1 MKKFRYSAR
10 DNAGKEV
17 KGKIEARDRDAVS
30 EILHDRGLLVVSI
43 TDELTIDFEE
53 LAQINIGG
61 VPMKDKVVFMRQM
74 ATMVSAGLPLTRAL
88 EIMEQ
93 QIENPSFRKTITQ
106 VKGSV
111 ESGSTLADSF
121 RQSGEVF
128 DDISLNLIEAGESSG
143 NLDVILTK
151 LAVELEE
158 NKKLSDKL
166 RGALIYPI
174 IILVV
179 IVAVVAMLMFILV
192 PSMAEIYSEF
202 GAELPWVTRFLI
214 TLSDFS
220 LKYWWAVI
228 LVLVVVIVGGKVY
241 LDTPGGKRNKDKIV
255 LKIPIVGTIVSKM
268 QLAQFTR
275 ILALLLSSGLS
286 IIRALELTAQ
296 SLSNTMFRE
305 VIVNSKNDVEKGGSL
320 AIPIARSEY
329 FPLLVSSMVAVGEET
344 GELDSVLNKV
354 AEYYK
359 DEVDVATSNMS
370 TTLEPVFLIV
380 MGLVIAFIALAVYMP
395 MFQLSD
401 VMTMVIDIANRFV

>member
-10 DNAGKEV
+10 DSVGKEIS
-17 KGKIEARDRDAVS
+17 GKIEARDIDAVT
-30 EILHDRGLLVVSI
+30 EILHDKGLIVVYIKDEFSI
-43 TDELTIDFEE
+43 DLEE
-53 LAQINIGG
+53 LSQINIGG
-61 VPMKDKVVFMRQM
+61 VPMKEKVVFMRQM

-93 QIENPSFRKTITQ
+93 QVENPAFRKVITQ
-106 VKGSV
+106 VKASV
-111 ESGSTLADSF
+111 ESGTTLSDSF
-121 RQSGEVF
+121 RQAGEVF
-128 DDISLNLIEAGESSG
+128 DDITLNLIEAGESSG

-151 LAVELEE
+151 LATELEE
-158 NKKLSDKL
+158 SKKLNDKL

-179 IVAVVAMLMFILV
+179 IVAVVALLMFVLV

-202 GAELPWVTRFLI
+202 GADLPWVTTFLI
-214 TLSDFS
+214 NLSNFTLA
-220 LKYWWAVI
+220 YWWAI
-228 LVLVVVIVGGKVY
+228 LLILAILIFGGKAY
-241 LDTPGGKRNKDKIV
+241 FDTPVGRRNKDKV
-255 LKIPIVGTIVSKM
+255 MLKLPIVGNIVTKM

-296 SLSNTMFRE
+296 SLSNQMFKE
-305 VIVNSKNDVEKGGSL
+305 VVLESRNDVEKGGSL
-320 AIPIARSEY
+320 AIPVARSEY
-329 FPLLVSSMVAVGEET
+329 FPLIVSSMIAVGEET
-344 GELDSVLNKV
+344 GELDNVLNKV

-401 VMTMVIDIANRFV
+401 VMTMVIDIVTTFV

>member
-10 DNAGKEV
+10 DNTGKEV
-17 KGKIEARDRDAVS
+17 KGKIDARDRDAVA

-43 TDELTIDFEE
+43 TDEFAIDFEE

-74 ATMVSAGLPLTRAL
+74 ATMVSAGLPLTRSL

-93 QIENPSFRKTITQ
+93 QIENPAFRKTITQ

-111 ESGSTLADSF
+111 ESGATLADSF

-158 NKKLSDKL
+158 SKKLSDKL

-202 GAELPWVTRFLI
+202 GAELPWITRILI
-214 TLSDFS
+214 TLSDFT
-220 LKYWWAVI
+220 LKYWWAVLVI
-228 LVLVVVIVGGKVY
+228 LVVLIVGGKTY
-241 LDTPGGKRNKDKIV
+241 LDSPGGKRNKDKIV

-275 ILALLLSSGLS
+275 ILALLLSSGLP

-305 VIVNSKNDVEKGGSL
+305 VIMNSKNDVEKGGSL

-329 FPLLVSSMVAVGEET
+329 FPLIVSSMVAVGEET
-344 GELDSVLNKV
+344 GELDNVLNKV

-401 VMTMVIDIANRFV
+401 VMTMVIDIGSRFV

>member
-10 DNAGKEV
+10 DSSGKEIS
-17 KGKIEARDRDAVS
+17 GKIEARDRDAVT
-30 EILHDRGLLVVSI
+30 EILHDKGLIVVYVKDEFSI
-43 TDELTIDFEE
+43 DLEE
-53 LAQINIGG
+53 LSQINIGG

-93 QIENPSFRKTITQ
+93 QVENPAFKKVISQ
-106 VKGSV
+106 VKSSV
-111 ESGSTLADSF
+111 ESGKTLSDSF
-121 RQSGEVF
+121 RQAGEVF
-128 DDISLNLIEAGESSG
+128 DDITLNLIEAGESSG
-143 NLDVILTK
+143 NLDIILTK

-158 NKKLSDKL
+158 SKKLGDKL
-166 RGALIYPI
+166 RGALIYPV

-179 IVAVVAMLMFILV
+179 IVAVVALLMFVLV

-202 GAELPWVTRFLI
+202 GADLPWVTTFLI
-214 TLSDFS
+214 NLSNFTLA
-220 LKYWWAVI
+220 YWWALLLVIVI
-228 LVLVVVIVGGKVY
+228 LIFGGKAY
-241 LDTPGGKRNKDKIV
+241 FDTPTGKRNKDKVMLKLPIIGNIV
-255 LKIPIVGTIVSKM
+255 TKM

-296 SLSNTMFRE
+296 SLSNEMFKE
-305 VIVNSKNDVEKGGSL
+305 VVLESRNDVEKGGSL

-329 FPLLVSSMVAVGEET
+329 FPLIVSSMIAVGEET
-344 GELDSVLNKV
+344 GELDNVLNKV

-401 VMTMVIDIANRFV
+401 VMTMVVDIVTTIV

>member
-10 DNAGKEV
+10 DSQGKEV
-17 KGKIEARDRDAVS
+17 SGKIEAKDKEALT
-30 EILHDRGLLVVSI
+30 EILHDRGLIVVSI
-43 TDELTIDFEE
+43 KDELAIDWQE
-53 LAQINIGG
+53 LAEINIGG

-93 QIENPSFRKTITQ
+93 QVENPAFRKIIAQ
-106 VKGSV
+106 VKASV
-111 ESGSTLADSF
+111 ESGESLSDSF
-121 RQSGEVF
+121 RQAGEVF
-128 DDISLNLIEAGESSG
+128 DDVSLNLIEAGESSG
-143 NLDVILTK
+143 NLDTILTK

-158 NKKLSDKL
+158 SKKLADKL

-179 IVAVVAMLMFILV
+179 IVAVVVLLMFVLV
-192 PSMAEIYSEF
+192 PSMAEIYADF
-202 GAELPWVTRFLI
+202 GAELPAVTTFLI
-214 TLSDFS
+214 NMSNFAVE
-220 LKYWWAVI
+220 YWWTILLTLAVLI
-228 LVLVVVIVGGKVY
+228 IGGKAY
-241 LDTPGGKRNKDKIV
+241 LDTPTGKRNKDKLM
-255 LKIPIVGTIVSKM
+255 LKIPIVGMIVTKM

-275 ILALLLSSGLS
+275 LLGLLLGSGLS

-296 SLSNTMFRE
+296 SLSNQMFRD
-305 VIVNSKNDVEKGGSL
+305 VILASRDDVEKGGSL

-329 FPLLVSSMVAVGEET
+329 FPLIVSSMIAVGEET

-359 DEVDVATSNMS
+359 EEVDVATSSMS
-370 TTLEPVFLIV
+370 TVLEPVFLIV

-395 MFQLSD
+395 MFQLSE
-401 VMTMVIDIANRFV
+401 VMSMVVDIVSVVV